1 MFIEAKYPLEGKPSP
16 PNAVWPHPQQIT
28 ISNDVLYIRPHDLKI
43 DSNIRSCD
51 IIAKAIQR
59 YEPIF
64 FPPKLAMNLP
74 PSSANNILQSL
85 TLNIPG
91 NAQCEQYIQQN
102 SNESYTLT
110 ISRQIANVEATTVWG
125 LLRGLETFSQLIYI
139 DQQNYVRSL

>member
-1 MFIEAKYPLEGKPSP
+1 MYTGQRLLLISFSFTIALAAIEFLAVRLPLRGKPSP

-85 TLNIPG
+85 T
-91 NAQCEQYIQQN
+91 
-102 SNESYTLT
+102 
-110 ISRQIANVEATTVWG
+110 
-125 LLRGLETFSQLIYI
+125 
-139 DQQNYVRSL
+139 

>member
-1 MFIEAKYPLEGKPSP
+1 
-16 PNAVWPHPQQIT
+16 
-28 ISNDVLYIRPHDLKI
+28 DVLYIRPHDLKI

-74 PSSANNILQSL
+74 PSSGNNILQSL